1 MIIVVGAEKGGV
13 GKTALATN
21 LAALA
26 AAENL
31 EVLLLDTDT
40 NGSSSAWVRIRN
52 EEEVTPVI
60 PLLTVS
66 QNPQNELK
74 QLASKYDLIIV
85 DIGANNYATM
95 LNSAKVADMVL
106 VPTGPD
112 QMEVESTFNTFAALR
127 EMDPKHKDG
136 KVPAFVVL
144 NQLSTNSRSKEEA
157 ALRDYLKS
165 ENLPVLDAALRHRS
179 SWRNAR
185 RGGLAVHELKG
196 READLKAAAEMKAI
210 FAEAEKRAAKLQK
223 EAAKRAA

>member
-26 AAENL
+26 VSENL

-52 EEEVTPVI
+52 DEQVKPAIT
-60 PLLTVS
+60 LLTVS

-85 DIGANNYATM
+85 DVGANNYMTM

-112 QMEVESTFNTFAALR
+112 QMEVESTLNTFAALR
-127 EMDPKHKDG
+127 EMDVKHKNG
-136 KVPAFVVL
+136 RVPAFVVL
-144 NQLSTNSRSKEEA
+144 NQLPTNARSKEEA
-157 ALRDYLKS
+157 ALREYLAES
-165 ENLPVLDAALRHRS
+165 ELPVFDSALRYRS
-179 SWRNAR
+179 SWRNSR
-185 RGGLAVHELKG
+185 RAGLAVHELKG
-196 READLKAAAEMKAI
+196 RDADPKAAAEMRAI
-210 FAEAEKRAAKLQK
+210 FAETEQRA
-223 EAAKRAA
+223 

>member
-26 AAENL
+26 VSENL

-52 EEEVTPVI
+52 EENVEPTI

-66 QNPQNELK
+66 QNPQHELK

-85 DIGANNYATM
+85 DVGANSYTTM

-112 QMEVESTFNTFAALR
+112 QMEVESTLNTFEALR
-127 EMDPKHKDG
+127 EMDAKHKDG
-136 KVPAFVVL
+136 KVPAYVVL
-144 NQLSTNSRSKEEA
+144 NQLPTNAKSKEES
-157 ALRDYLKS
+157 ALREYLVES
-165 ENLPVLDAALRHRS
+165 GLPVFDAALRHRS
-179 SWRNAR
+179 SWRNSR

-196 READLKAAAEMKAI
+196 READPKAAAEMRAI
-210 FAEAEKRAAKLQK
+210 FAEAEQRA
-223 EAAKRAA
+223 